1 MTDLNLASSEN
12 ILNNLSSFSGSG
24 LKNLGFG
31 SSSLLDDNSL
41 FGSSYGGGIGGDS
54 SGGSGGQHTLFG
66 GSMSSGIGGVK
77 GSGGLELDDP
87 LARVL
92 GAFSDSAMSTP
103 DRHGSRSFDN
113 TLSLPPN
120 STMFSTGLGG
130 TMSGVGGGGVG
141 GLSMGGLVGGG
152 QGSRPVSS
160 NQTSLFASSTQ
171 QQQQQSL
178 PSFGNLSSVPYGRP
192 GGPGSGLSGGGGIGS
207 QSMFTSGSPSLPS
220 GVGFLGSWGTQ
231 GGLGSDALASTP
243 GSPMGSKAST
253 FQRSMSNANTPGG
266 GNGGGSGLGMFR
278 SLGSETPTAF
288 PMGGF
293 GGPNQGGLGSGFGGV
308 GGGMSGSGALSGGI
322 GGGGG
327 GVGQHNF
334 GFGGGGSL
342 LGGLHG
348 SGFLNTLLP
357 QPQQQQQSL
366 QQQQQQGS
374 TTGGIDGDIVID
386 NLFPSVA
393 WLRGHDLNMYRWA
406 GMYSTSITYTKY

>member
-41 FGSSYGGGIGGDS
+41 FGGSYGGGIGGDS

-120 STMFSTGLGG
+120 STMFSTGIGG

-152 QGSRPVSS
+152 QGSRPGSS
-160 NQTSLFASSTQ
+160 NQSSLFASSSQQQ

-192 GGPGSGLSGGGGIGS
+192 APSGAGGIGS

-220 GVGFLGSWGTQ
+220 GVGFLGSWGAQ

-266 GNGGGSGLGMFR
+266 GNGGGGSGLGMFR

-293 GGPNQGGLGSGFGGV
+293 GGSNQGGLGSGFGSGV
-308 GGGMSGSGALSGGI
+308 GGGMIGSGVLSGGGI

-357 QPQQQQQSL
+357 QPQQQSL
-366 QQQQQQGS
+366 PQQQQGS
-374 TTGGIDGDIVID
+374 TGGIDGDIVID